1 MSEEARNTERPY
13 LWNSDLK
20 LRHARVAFVSAGTSS
35 ADELNPVSKKTET
48 SEEVT
53 NSSLGEKSAPP
64 VKVSDKL
71 STPYTMT
78 PDIQLSNL
86 TLNELQCV
94 SARRDTLEEGMYS
107 MSKQSNKDP
116 GLESSEASNEAS
128 LTHHEYAD
136 EPSNT
141 SLMTPTMR
149 RSPSSTA
156 SDSSG
161 EVIVFAGRRNLCS
174 RGDQTHS
181 SVAQSKTC
189 NPKHVSKPSGSHG
202 SMATT
207 IDHPTNATV
216 QTVQN
221 PSEHRLSSFS
231 SSDYDHLPDYLNSHS
246 RFTTAKPRRRRRKR
260 QLGKE
265 MKDEGILDDYVAN
278 LHESGALKAIFE
290 NSMLNQRDIGG
301 SDTAEGKEEVAS
313 LITGHEEREPI
324 TGSEEWD
331 SAEECFNELSPWD
344 KSLGRELILS
354 KRQRSS
360 GVQYLVVGVGCNVD
374 DARWFPASSLN
385 IQGAE
390 SLIQESENSAELKH
404 HLEGSDVSNASLT
417 RSEQVTQDVQERLDV
432 DDGEDERDLEERSKA
447 RMTDEQVARL
457 LSKQDELG
465 LGLDDLIL
473 YDGGDAWIDSRDEHQ
488 LDGLWERA
496 VTHQATPRSERMKR
510 SRSNDLS
517 ATALADIL
525 DNDPYNG
532 FDVMDQERPSLHKR
546 PKGRRGKL
554 SLELS
559 DSELEHSLHT
569 TWEKDRTKKKMRK
582 QEREELRAQG
592 LLGKKPQADLKAK
605 YSEGISMTQV
615 KDEIKIFLLSSMERY
630 VHPNILLVIN
640 VYGISAYRFRRW
652 LKENAKSYMR

>member
-1 MSEEARNTERPY
+1 MSEEARNTERPH

-20 LRHARVAFVSAGTSS
+20 LRHSRVAFVSAGTSS

-53 NSSLGEKSAPP
+53 DSSLGERSAAP
-64 VKVSDKL
+64 VKAPDNL

-78 PDIQLSNL
+78 PNIQMSNM
-86 TLNELQCV
+86 TLNELRCV
-94 SARRDTLEEGMYS
+94 SARRVTLEEGLDS
-107 MSKQSNKDP
+107 MSKQSNKAP
-116 GLESSEASNEAS
+116 GFESSEASNEAS

-136 EPSNT
+136 QPSN
-141 SLMTPTMR
+141 SGLLTPTTR

-161 EVIVFAGRRNLCS
+161 EVIIFSGRRNFS
-174 RGDQTHS
+174 RGDQTHA
-181 SVAQSKTC
+181 SVAQLKTC
-189 NPKHVSKPSGSHG
+189 NPTHVSKPSGSHE

-207 IDHPTNATV
+207 VDRPTNATT
-216 QTVQN
+216 QTIQN
-221 PSEHRLSSFS
+221 PSEQRPPRFS
-231 SSDYDHLPDYLNSHS
+231 SPDYDNLPDYLNAHL
-246 RFTTAKPRRRRRKR
+246 RFATARPRRRRRKR

-265 MKDEGILDDYVAN
+265 MKDEEILDDYVAN
-278 LHESGALKAIFE
+278 LHESGALKAVVE
-290 NSMLNQRDIGG
+290 HSMLHQRDIGG

-313 LITGHEEREPI
+313 LTTGHEGKGLI

-331 SAEECFNELSPWD
+331 SAEECFNEPSPWD
-344 KSLGRELILS
+344 KSLESKELVLS
-354 KRQRSS
+354 KRRRSS
-360 GVQYLVVGVGCNVD
+360 GVQYLVDGNVD

-385 IQGAE
+385 VQGGE
-390 SLIQESENSAELKH
+390 SLIQESENNAGLKR
-404 HLEGSDVSNASLT
+404 HLEGSDGSNVSLT
-417 RSEQVTQDVQERLDV
+417 GSEQVTQEVQERLDF
-432 DDGEDERDLEERSKA
+432 DDGEDEGDLEERSKA
-447 RMTDEQVARL
+447 RMTDEQVAGL

-465 LGLDDLIL
+465 LELDDLIL
-473 YDGGDAWIDSRDEHQ
+473 YDGGDAWINSRDEHQ

-496 VTHQATPRSERMKR
+496 VTHQATPRSERTKR
-510 SRSNDLS
+510 SRSDNLS

-559 DSELEHSLHT
+559 DSELEHSLNT

-615 KDEIKIFLLSSMERY
+615 KKEIKSFLLSSMERY
-630 VHPNILLVIN
+630 VPLNILLVIN
-640 VYGISAYRFRRW
+640 VYGISACRFHRW